1 MPDNNVKHVAGII
14 LAGGHSRR
22 MGTDKAMLPFG
33 SEQLLQRIAR
43 IVSQATSP
51 VVVVAQQ
58 SRALPALPPEVV
70 VVCDENPDRG
80 PLEGIAAGLRV
91 LQKSFT
97 QTKAAFITG
106 CDAPLLTATYI
117 EHIVGLLDAK
127 HDAVVP
133 VYEKIPQPL
142 TGVYRTKIL
151 PIVDQLLASNR
162 LSLRDLLDHI
172 AVHFVSTA
180 ELRQADPD
188 LLSLRNLN
196 TPADYHAALATAG
209 FTKDNQSL

>member
-33 SEQLLQRIAR
+33 PELLLQRIVR
-43 IVSQATSP
+43 IVRQAASP
-51 VVVVAQQ
+51 VIVVAQQ
-58 SRALPALPPEVV
+58 SRTLPTLPPEVV
-70 VVCDENPDRG
+70 AVCDENPDRG
-80 PLEGIAAGLRV
+80 PLEGAAAGLRV

-97 QTKAAFITG
+97 RTQAAFITG

-117 EHIVGLLDAK
+117 EHIVGLLDTK

-133 VYEKIPQPL
+133 VHDKIPQPL

-151 PIVDQLLASNR
+151 PIVDQLLTSNR
-162 LSLRDLLDHI
+162 LSLRDLLDRI
-172 AVHFVSTA
+172 PVHFVPA
-180 ELRQADPD
+180 EELRQVDPD

-209 FTKDNQSL
+209 FAKDNQSL

>member
-1 MPDNNVKHVAGII
+1 MPDNNVRNVAGII

-33 SEQLLQRIAR
+33 PELLLQRIVR
-43 IVSQATSP
+43 IVSQTVSP
-51 VVVVAQQ
+51 VIVIAQQ
-58 SRALPALPPEVV
+58 GRTLPTLPSEVV
-70 VVCDENPDRG
+70 IVHDENPDRG
-80 PLEGIAAGLRV
+80 PLEGTAAGLRV

-97 QTKAAFITG
+97 QTQAVFVTG
-106 CDAPLLTATYI
+106 CDAPLLTAMCI
-117 EHIVGLLDAK
+117 EHIVGLLVAK

-133 VYEKIPQPL
+133 VHNKIPQPL
-142 TGVYRTKIL
+142 IGVYRTKIL

-162 LSLRDLLDHI
+162 LSLRDLLDQI
-172 AVHFVSTA
+172 AVHFVPA
-180 ELRQADPD
+180 EELRQVDPD

-209 FTKDNQSL
+209 FAKDNQSL